1 MIKKYNP
8 TSAGRRDGSVIDY
21 KQKLTSTKSNP
32 LKSLTKGKR
41 STGGRNSD
49 GRITTHYR
57 GGGNKRTYRLIDFK
71 YNKHDVPATVETLEY
86 DPNRSGFVALI
97 CYADG
102 ERRYVLAPQKL
113 AAGDQVMTSE
123 TAKVK
128 VGNRLP
134 LHAIPV
140 GTYVYNVEINPGA
153 GARLARS
160 AGNYAEVVAQD
171 PSHTTLK
178 MPSSEIRKVQRT
190 SWASVGS
197 VSNEEYRLVSIGKAG
212 RARHMGLRPK
222 VRGAAKNAVDHPHG
236 GGEGK
241 SPRGHRRQR
250 TKQGRPTG
258 KGQKTRSPKKYSN
271 KLIVLRRK
279 LGKVMG
285 NKRQSLP
292 KR

>member
-1 MIKKYNP
+1 MVKKYKP
-8 TSAGRRDGSVIDY
+8 TSDGRRDGSVIEY
-21 KQKLTSTKSNP
+21 KKKLTTTNSNP
-32 LKSLTKGKR
+32 LKGLTKGKR

-57 GGGNKRTYRLIDFK
+57 GGGNKRTYRVIDFK
-71 YNKHDVPATVETLEY
+71 YDKLDVPATVETLEY
-86 DPNRSGFVALI
+86 DPNRSGFIALI

-102 ERRYVLAPQKL
+102 DRRYILAPQKL
-113 AAGDQVMTSE
+113 KAGDKIVASA

-134 LHAIPV
+134 LSAIPV
-140 GTYVYNVEINPGA
+140 GNYVYNVEINPGA

-171 PSHTTLK
+171 DKHTTLK
-178 MPSSEIRKVQRT
+178 MPSSEIRKVLK
-190 SWASVGS
+190 SAWASIGA

-222 VRGAAKNAVDHPHG
+222 TRGAAKNAVDHPHG

-258 KGQKTRSPKKYSN
+258 KGQKSRSPKKYSN
-271 KLIVLRRK
+271 NLIVNRRK
-279 LGKVMG
+279 PGPLMGGK
-285 NKRQSLP
+285 R
-292 KR
+292 

>member
-1 MIKKYNP
+1 MVKKYKP
-8 TSAGRRDGSVIDY
+8 TSPGRRDGSVIEY
-21 KQKLTSTKSNP
+21 KKKLTSTKSNP

-71 YNKHDVPATVETLEY
+71 YDKVGVPATVEAIEY
-86 DPNRSGFVALI
+86 DPNRSGFIALI

-102 ERRYVLAPQKL
+102 ERRYILAPQKL
-113 AAGDQVMTSE
+113 KVDDQVITAAD
-123 TAKVK
+123 AKVK
-128 VGNRLP
+128 AGNRLP
-134 LHAIPV
+134 LSAIPT
-140 GTYVYNVEINPGA
+140 GTFVYNVEINPGA

-171 PSHTTLK
+171 DKYTTLK
-178 MPSSEIRKVQRT
+178 MPSTEVRKIVKS
-190 SWASVGS
+190 SWASVGA
-197 VSNEEYRLVSIGKAG
+197 VSNEEYRLVDIGKAG

-236 GGEGK
+236 GGEQK

-258 KGQKTRSPKKYSN
+258 KGQKTRSPKKHSN

-285 NKRQSLP
+285 NQRQNIS
-292 KR
+292 K

>member
-1 MIKKYNP
+1 MKKYKP
-8 TSAGRRDGSVIDY
+8 TSAGRRDGSVVEY
-21 KQKLTSTKSNP
+21 KKKLTSTQSKP
-32 LKSLTKGKR
+32 MKSLTKGKR

-71 YNKHDVPATVETLEY
+71 YDKLDVPATVETIEY
-86 DPNRSGFVALI
+86 DPNRSGFIALVA
-97 CYADG
+97 YSDG
-102 ERRYVLAPQKL
+102 ERRYILAPQQLK
-113 AAGDQVMTSE
+113 AGDSIVSSE
-123 TAKVK
+123 TAKIS

-134 LHAIPV
+134 LKAIPV
-140 GTYVYNVEINPGA
+140 GTFVYNSEIQPGA

-160 AGNYAEVVAQD
+160 AGNHAEVVAQD
-171 PSHTTLK
+171 SKHTTLK
-178 MPSSEIRKVQRT
+178 MPSTEIRKVLNT
-190 SWASVGS
+190 AWASIGS
-197 VSNEEYRLVSIGKAG
+197 VSNEENRLVKIGKAG

-258 KGQKTRSPKKYSN
+258 KGQKTRSPKKHSN
-271 KLIVLRRK
+271 KLIVNRRK
-279 LGKVMG
+279 PGRLMGGK
-285 NKRQSLP
+285 R
-292 KR
+292 

>member
-1 MIKKYNP
+1 MVKKYKP
-8 TSAGRRDGSVIDY
+8 TSDGRRDGSVIEY
-21 KQKLTSTKSNP
+21 KKKLTTTRSQP
-32 LKSLTKGKR
+32 LKGLTKGKR
-41 STGGRNSD
+41 STGGRNSA

-71 YNKHDVPATVETLEY
+71 YDKLDVPATVETLEY
-86 DPNRSGFVALI
+86 DPNRSGFIALI

-102 ERRYVLAPQKL
+102 ERRYILAPQKL
-113 AAGDQVMTSE
+113 AAGDQVVTSAI
-123 TAKVK
+123 AKVK

-140 GTYVYNVEINPGA
+140 GTFVYNVEINPGA

-160 AGNYAEVVAQD
+160 AGNHAEVVAQD
-171 PSHTTLK
+171 DKHTTLK
-178 MPSSEIRKVQRT
+178 MPSSEIRKVLRT
-190 SWASVGS
+190 AWGSVGS

-222 VRGAAKNAVDHPHG
+222 TRGAAKNAVDHPHG

-271 KLIVLRRK
+271 KLIINRRK
-279 LGKVMG
+279 PGPLMGGK
-285 NKRQSLP
+285 R
-292 KR
+292 

>member
-1 MIKKYNP
+1 MVKKYKP
-8 TSAGRRDGSVIDY
+8 TSDGRRDGSVIEY
-21 KQKLTSTKSNP
+21 SKKLTSTQSNP
-32 LKSLTKGKR
+32 LKGLTKGKR

-57 GGGNKRTYRLIDFK
+57 GGGHKRTYRLIDFK
-71 YNKHDVPATVETLEY
+71 YEKLDVPATVETLEY
-86 DPNRSGFVALI
+86 DPNRSGFIALI

-113 AAGDQVMTSE
+113 EAGAQVVTSE
-123 TAKVK
+123 SAKVT

-140 GTYVYNVEINPGA
+140 GTFVYNVEINPGA

-160 AGNYAEVVAQD
+160 AGNHAEVVAQD
-171 PSHTTLK
+171 DKHTTLK
-178 MPSSEIRKVQRT
+178 MPSSEIRKVMKT
-190 SWASVGS
+190 AWASVGS

-222 VRGAAKNAVDHPHG
+222 TRGAAKNAVDHPHG

-271 KLIVLRRK
+271 KLIVNRRK
-279 LGKVMG
+279 PGRIMGGK
-285 NKRQSLP
+285 R
-292 KR
+292 

>member
-1 MIKKYNP
+1 MVKKYKP
-8 TSAGRRDGSVIDY
+8 TSDGRRDGSVIEY
-21 KQKLTSTKSNP
+21 KKKLTSTQSNP
-32 LKSLTKGKR
+32 LKGLTKGKR

-71 YNKHDVPATVETLEY
+71 YDKLDVPATVETLEY
-86 DPNRSGFVALI
+86 DPNRSGFIALI

-102 ERRYVLAPQKL
+102 ARRYVLAPQKL
-113 AAGDQVMTSE
+113 AAGDQVITSE

-171 PSHTTLK
+171 DKNTSLK
-178 MPSSEIRKVQRT
+178 MPSSEIRKVMKT
-190 SWASVGS
+190 AWASVGS

-271 KLIVLRRK
+271 KLIVNRRK
-279 LGKVMG
+279 PGRIMGGK
-285 NKRQSLP
+285 R
-292 KR
+292 

>member
-1 MIKKYNP
+1 MKKYKP
-8 TSAGRRDGSVIDY
+8 TSAGRRDGSVVEY
-21 KQKLTSTKSNP
+21 KKKLTSTKSNP

-57 GGGNKRTYRLIDFK
+57 GNGNKKTYRLIDFK
-71 YNKHDVPATVETLEY
+71 YDKRDIPATVETIEY
-86 DPNRSGFVALI
+86 DPNRSGFIALVR
-97 CYADG
+97 YADG
-102 ERRYVLAPQKL
+102 ERRYILAPQKL
-113 AAGDQVMTSE
+113 KAGAKIVNSE
-123 TAKVK
+123 TAKIA

-134 LHAIPV
+134 LSAITV
-140 GTYVYNVEINPGA
+140 GTFVYNVEIQPGA

-160 AGNYAEVVAQD
+160 AGNHAEVVAQD
-171 PSHTTLK
+171 SKYTTLK
-178 MPSSEIRKVQRT
+178 MPSTEIRKVLK
-190 SWASVGS
+190 SAWASVGS
-197 VSNEEYRLVSIGKAG
+197 VSNEENRLVSIGKAG

-222 VRGAAKNAVDHPHG
+222 TRGAAKNAVDHPHG

-271 KLIVLRRK
+271 SLIVSRRK
-279 LGKVMG
+279 PGRLMGGK
-285 NKRQSLP
+285 R
-292 KR
+292 